1 MEVKY
6 ASHCSYRIRY
16 HMVFVLKYRK
26 NLISDEIFEHMKKI
40 LSGISERYYL
50 NFHAIG
56 TDRNHLHLLIE
67 AAPRYSPS
75 RIMQICKSVTA
86 KQLFKCFPELEE
98 ELWGGHFWSE
108 GGHIDTVGDGYGVKE
123 MEEYILAQGS
133 LKKQMK
139 LYQFSISEQS
149 EFSTEDD
156 LQVIEG

>member
-26 NLISDEIFEHMKKI
+26 NLVTDEIFDGIKGI
-40 LSGISERYYL
+40 LIGISKRYYL
-50 NFHAIG
+50 NFHALG
-56 TDRNHLHLLIE
+56 FERNHLHLLIE

-75 RIMQICKSVTA
+75 QIMQICKSITA
-86 KQLFKCFPELEE
+86 KQVFKQFPKIEE

-123 MEEYILAQGS
+123 MKAYILSQGVS
-133 LKKQMK
+133 KSQMK
-139 LYQFSISEQS
+139 LYDFLSEDITKES
-149 EFSTEDD
+149 PS
-156 LQVIEG
+156 

>member
-1 MEVKY
+1 
-6 ASHCSYRIRY
+6 
-16 HMVFVLKYRK
+16 MVFVLKYRK

-75 RIMQICKSVTA
+75 RIMQICKSITA

-98 ELWGGHFWSE
+98 DIWGGHFWSE
-108 GGHIDTVGDGYGVKE
+108 GGHIDTVVDGYGVKE

-133 LKKQMK
+133 SKKQMK
-139 LYQFSISEQS
+139 LYQFLISEQP